1 MRAEQESLFT
11 LYVVDQIILIPN
23 EAEVWDVHVVSNQ
36 RYENQNGA
44 DESEKAQEERARGH
58 FTTETVPHP
67 LARDIVLESEGN
79 LFHC

>member
-1 MRAEQESLFT
+1 MRAVKESLFT
-11 LYVVDQIILIPN
+11 LQIVDQILLVTN
-23 EAEVWDVHVVSNQ
+23 EVEVGYVHVVTNQ

-44 DESEKAQEERARGH
+44 EEGEEAQEERARGH

-67 LARDIVLESEGN
+67 LAREIVLESGGN